1 MDLKSFKTR
10 SRIFGHNIMRALRF
24 VWDSGPR
31 WTMASVALL
40 FMEAALP
47 LVGLY
52 LIKLVV
58 DGVVTGLKSSNP
70 IASFEYVALLLVMS
84 GAVAWLVALFRL
96 GSDVVNRTQSRLV
109 GDHMSAILHDK
120 SVEVDLEYY
129 ENPVY
134 HDTLYRAQR
143 AARSRPKAILKALNG
158 VGQNSVSLIAIVG
171 LLFWIHW
178 AIIPL
183 LLISGLPA
191 IFVRLYHTTKVHSWE
206 RSNTELQRQASYLS
220 SVLTEHTHAQ
230 EIRMFDLGS
239 LFKSQFNKLTKEI
252 RLANLKLLIRRA
264 VAEMIAETGA
274 TLPVF
279 GVFIY
284 VAYLAL
290 HGIITVGDVVMYF
303 GAVQRGAGFLR
314 GLGMSLT
321 TLYEH
326 NLFLTNL
333 YEFLEVKQVV
343 RNPSCPI
350 PMPRPLQKGIVFDNV
365 RFTYPNGTRD
375 VLTEANLTIKPGEH
389 VALVGSNGAGK
400 TSLVKLLC
408 RLYDPSAG
416 RITID
421 GIDLRNFEISA
432 LRKEISVVLQDFVAY
447 DMSVRENIW
456 LGDIYQPL
464 DPNRVEEAA
473 QLAGIDAT
481 IGLLPQGYDTM
492 LGKLF
497 DGGEKLS
504 GGEWQKMALARAFFR
519 DSQILIMDEPTS
531 AMDPKAETDL
541 FQRFHELA
549 KGRTAIFIS
558 HRLSTVKMADRI
570 FVLDHGRVV
579 EAGTH
584 SELVKNA
591 GMYAELFELQ
601 AQHYR

>member
-1 MDLKSFKTR
+1 MDLKSFNNAFCT
-10 SRIFGHNIMRALRF
+10 FGHNILRALRF
-24 VWDSGPR
+24 IWDSGPR
-31 WTMASVALL
+31 WSLASVALL
-40 FMEAALP
+40 FMQAALP
-47 LVGLY
+47 LLGLY

-58 DGVVTGLKSSNP
+58 DAVVAGLKTSDPS
-70 IASFEYVALLLVMS
+70 ASFEYVALLLVVS
-84 GAVAWLVALFRL
+84 GAVALLIALFGL
-96 GSDVVNRTQSRLV
+96 LSEVVKRTQSRLV

-143 AARSRPKAILKALNG
+143 AARSRPKEILNALLG
-158 VGQNSVSLIAIVG
+158 VGQNGLSLIAIIG

-183 LLISGLPA
+183 LLLSGLPG
-191 IFVRLYHTTKVHSWE
+191 IFVRIYHTTKVHSWE
-206 RSNTELQRQASYLS
+206 RSHTELQRQASYLS
-220 SVLTEHTHAQ
+220 SVLTKNTHAQ
-230 EIRMFDLGS
+230 EIRVFDLGS
-239 LFKSQFNKLTKEI
+239 LFKKQFNELSKKI
-252 RLANLKLLIRRA
+252 RLENLKLLIRRA
-264 VAEMIAETGA
+264 VAEMIAEIGA

-290 HGIITVGDVVMYF
+290 HGTITVGDLVMYF
-303 GAVQRGAGFLR
+303 GAVQRGAGFLKN
-314 GLGMSLT
+314 LGTSLT
-321 TLYEH
+321 NLYEH

-333 YEFLEVKQVV
+333 YEFLGVEQVV

-350 PMPRPLQKGIVFDNV
+350 PVPRPLQKGLVFEKV
-365 RFTYPNGTRD
+365 RFTYPNSTRN
-375 VLTEANLTIKPGEH
+375 VLTEINLTIEPGEH

-400 TSLVKLLC
+400 TSLVKLMC
-408 RLYDPSAG
+408 RLYDPSEG
-416 RITID
+416 RITMD
-421 GIDLRNFEISA
+421 GIDLRDFEISA
-432 LRKEISVVLQDFVAY
+432 VRKEITVVFQDFVKY
-447 DMSVRENIW
+447 DMSVRDNIW

-473 QLAGIDAT
+473 QQAGINSIID
-481 IGLLPQGYDTM
+481 LLPKGYDTM

-497 DGGEKLS
+497 NGGEQLS
-504 GGEWQKMALARAFFR
+504 GGEWQKVALARAFFR
-519 DSQILIMDEPTS
+519 DAQIIIMDEPTS

-570 FVLDHGRVV
+570 FMLENGRVI

-584 SELVKNA
+584 DELINTA
-591 GMYAELFELQ
+591 GRYAELFELQ